1 MRDLGTLGGTVVFPS
16 NNGVSLNDR
25 GEVVGQSNTS
35 HDGAFHAF
43 LWNGSRMLDLGTFG
57 GTYSAANAINQAGD
71 VVGFAQVTAGG
82 TCRAFLWR
90 HGRKINLGVASGQ
103 SSSNAV
109 SVNDRDQVVGN
120 QCDNQSDSAPPGGW
134 LWERGVMR
142 NLNTLVAP
150 SPLHLTGASYI
161 ADNGDIAA
169 VATVRNGHQHAV
181 LLVPAR

>member
-1 MRDLGTLGGTVVFPS
+1 MRDLGTLGGSAAFPS
-16 NNGVSLNDR
+16 ENGVNLNDR
-25 GEVVGQSNTS
+25 GEVVGRSNIS
-35 HDGAFHAF
+35 YDVAFHAF

-57 GTYSAANAINQAGD
+57 GTYSAANAINGAGD
-71 VVGFAQVTAGG
+71 VGGFAQVTAGG

-103 SSSNAV
+103 SSSNAL
-109 SVNDRDQVVGN
+109 SVNVRDQVVGG
-120 QCDNQSDSAPPGGW
+120 QCDNQDGSTPPGAW

-142 NLNTLVAP
+142 DLNKLVAP

-169 VATVRNGHQHAV
+169 VATLRNGHQHAV